1 MDDPSTLRGTKCPL
15 MGFGVIRGEVVEQ
28 SKLRLIIT
36 HCPLLW
42 LAMPSSP
49 DPPLLCNTS
58 FVPFPTEVHSFICI
72 CQAQALFSKTSDHT
86 GWTHIFSMVS
96 FLMLIIG
103 WSGWWSVIR
112 QDAHW
117 QGSVTGADLSET
129 SILIRMMRVMVRMM
143 MRMMMMM
150 MMMML
155 MMMMVMTDYQQI
167 PTSHIPNRWEYVMM
181 MKGGNTTSII

>member
-1 MDDPSTLRGTKCPL
+1 M
-15 MGFGVIRGEVVEQ
+15 
-28 SKLRLIIT
+28 
-36 HCPLLW
+36 
-42 LAMPSSP
+42 
-49 DPPLLCNTS
+49 
-58 FVPFPTEVHSFICI
+58 
-72 CQAQALFSKTSDHT
+72 
-86 GWTHIFSMVS
+86 
-96 FLMLIIG
+96 
-103 WSGWWSVIR
+103 
-112 QDAHW
+112 
-117 QGSVTGADLSET
+117 TGADLSET